1 MSIMSQWT
9 YMGPEWKT
17 EDIFR
22 IREILRE
29 NHIPFKMPFS
39 DVFFANTFKMPAAD
53 RRWGILVREKD
64 LGRAAALLIRDGLAC
79 AALWPDTVITQEAAG
94 GKITSGFLSP
104 VPALRPVKGK
114 G

>member
-29 NHIPFKMPFS
+29 NHIPFKMP
-39 DVFFANTFKMPAAD
+39 AAD

-64 LGRAAALLIRDGLAC
+64 LGKAAALLIRDGLAC

-94 GKITSGFLSP
+94 KKTTAGFLSP
-104 VPALRPVKGK
+104 VPTLRPVKGK